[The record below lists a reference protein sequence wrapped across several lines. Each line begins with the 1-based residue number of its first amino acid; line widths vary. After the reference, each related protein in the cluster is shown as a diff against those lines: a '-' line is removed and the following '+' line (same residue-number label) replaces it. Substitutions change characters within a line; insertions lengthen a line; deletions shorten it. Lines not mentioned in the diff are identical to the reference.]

1 MPVKVIENIKPLSL
15 PNFPVLSSLKTSR
28 VITKH
33 FTNLYLY
40 QPPEHTTLLAWLVY
54 QVAADN
60 TFKYDSE
67 LLTQYSFTITA
78 AKEFYKGTRGNT
90 DIKAIR
96 ALFKDLI
103 EQGYILPTNEGAVFM
118 LSPMLSY
125 RADYVSKGEYKGV
138 MATYSNLVLPH
149 HTEMFVNNYRE
160 LINNKIKAKKK

>member
-1 MPVKVIENIKPLSL
+1 MPIKVIETIRPKSL

-60 TFKYDSE
+60 TFRYDSE

-78 AKEFYKGTRGNT
+78 AKEFYKGTRGNA

-96 ALFKDLI
+96 GIFKDLI
-103 EQGYILPTNEGAVFM
+103 EQGYILPTSEAAVFM
-118 LSPMLSY
+118 LNPMLSY
-125 RADYVSKGEYKGV
+125 RADYVSKGEYKIIMDNYNKLTVKCNYGD
-138 MATYSNLVLPH
+138 
-149 HTEMFVNNYRE
+149 FVSIYRHS
-160 LINNKIKAKKK
+160 INCKIKAKKK